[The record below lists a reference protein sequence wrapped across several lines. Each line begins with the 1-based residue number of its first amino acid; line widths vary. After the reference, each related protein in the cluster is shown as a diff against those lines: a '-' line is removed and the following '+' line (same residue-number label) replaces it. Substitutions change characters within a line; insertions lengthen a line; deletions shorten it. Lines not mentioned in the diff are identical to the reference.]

1 MPLAACTIVA
11 KNYLPFARVLARSFA
26 EHGGGRFFVLLV
38 DRNEGYIRPE
48 EEEFTLVEVE
58 ELTNVPELGSFL
70 MKYTILE
77 ASTAVKPYFLEHLF
91 RRYELEN
98 LVYFDPDILV
108 TGSLDELAERVA
120 ESSIV
125 LTPHL
130 TAPIDDDAHPG
141 ELAILQAG
149 AYNLG
154 FLALRRSAVTERL
167 LPWWQ
172 SRLYDQ
178 CVVRIDRGL
187 FVDQKWMDLVPGLFG
202 GGGEVHVL
210 DGAGYNVAYWNLHGR
225 ELAPPALGEGTEGW
239 RANGEPLV
247 FFHFSGIDPEGLGR
261 VSKYQDRF
269 TLTSLGPA
277 AELYRRYR
285 DLLFAAGYRECK
297 SWPYAFGRFANG
309 AAVPDLARRLYHSLP
324 PARRRGFGDP
334 FAGDGEGS
342 FFHWLNQPLRGRR
355 RPPYLSRLLARL
367 HASRP
372 DLVRT
377 FPDAEGSDLPPF
389 SSWLLDYGRYEYRL
403 DEAFLGTLHRESRAT
418 LFTVDGFKRRV
429 ENRLKRLAATKA
441 GLEVRRAAKR
451 LLGRRRAQA
460 LRQRLRPRPAE
471 LPRRV
476 PWRLPAPSRLENPG
490 INLVGYLQA
499 ETGMGEAA
507 RSLARA
513 FERTDVPV
521 SLHSLELN
529 VLARREDATFS
540 PAVSDFPHDVNL
552 LVINADQVLPAWEH
566 LGSEV
571 FGGRYN
577 VGFWLWEFETFP
589 ETFRGAFDVLHE
601 IWTPSTF
608 CADAIS
614 RISPLPVRRVPLP
627 VEPLAGELHD
637 RRHFGLAD
645 EAFVFFFMFN
655 FLSYF
660 ERKNPLAAVRAFR
673 QAFPAGDD
681 AGASEPLLVIKTSQ
695 SDFAPEAADRLRRET
710 EGANVRWID
719 GYLDRD
725 EITSLTALAD
735 CYVSLHRSE
744 GYGLTLAE
752 AMYHGKPVIAT
763 AYSGNADFLNLTN
776 GYPVGYRL
784 VELAEDAGPYPA
796 GGRWAE
802 PDVEHAAR
810 QMRAV
815 YDDRE
820 RARAVGERARADVVA
835 ELGLEPV
842 GRLLERRFQEIVR
855 QVDCESLRS
864 PHPT

>member
-1 MPLAACTIVA
+1 MTLAACTIVA

-26 EHGGGRFFVLLV
+26 EHHPGGRFFVLLV
-38 DRNEGYIRPE
+38 DRNDGYVRPE
-48 EEEFTLVEVE
+48 EEPFTLVEVE
-58 ELTNVPELGSFL
+58 ELTNVPELPSFL

-77 ASTAVKPYFLEHLF
+77 ASTAVKPFFLEHLF
-91 RRYELEN
+91 DRYELES
-98 LVYFDPDILV
+98 LVYFDPDILIL
-108 TGSLDELAERVA
+108 GSLDQLAARVEA
-120 ESSIV
+120 SSIV

-130 TAPIDDDAHPG
+130 TAPIDDEAHPG

-154 FLALRRSAVTERL
+154 FLALRRSETTERL

-172 SRLYDQ
+172 SRLYDR

-187 FVDQKWMDLVPGLFG
+187 FVDQKWMDLVPGMFGDG
-202 GGGEVHVL
+202 GGAVCVL
-210 DGAGYNVAYWNLHGR
+210 DRPGYNVAYWNLHGR
-225 ELAPPALGEGTEGW
+225 EVRETAEGW
-239 RANGEPLV
+239 RADGEPLV
-247 FFHFSGIDPEGLGR
+247 FFHFSGIDPENLGR

-269 TLTSLGPA
+269 TLATLGPA

-285 DLLFAAGYRECK
+285 DLLNAAGYRECK
-297 SWPYAFGRFANG
+297 SWPYAYGRFANG
-309 AAVPDLARRLYHSLP
+309 AAIPDLARGLYHSLP

-334 FAGDGEGS
+334 FAGEGESS
-342 FFHWLNQPLRGRR
+342 FFHWLNQPPRGRR
-355 RPPYLSRLLARL
+355 RPPYLSRLLGRL
-367 HASRP
+367 HATRP

-377 FPDAEGSDLPPF
+377 FPDAEGSDLPAF

-418 LFTVDGFKRRV
+418 LLTVDGFKRRV
-429 ENRLKRLAATKA
+429 ENRLKRLAATEA
-441 GLEVRRAAKR
+441 GLAAKRASKR
-451 LLGRRRAQA
+451 LLGRRRAEA

-476 PWRLPAPSRLENPG
+476 PWRLPMPSRLERPG
-490 INLVGYLQA
+490 VNLVGYLQA

-513 FERTDVPV
+513 FDTTNVAV
-521 SLHSLELN
+521 SLHSLGLN
-529 VLARREDATFS
+529 VLARSEDRTFA

-552 LVINADQVLPAWEH
+552 FVLNADQVLPAWEH
-566 LGSEV
+566 FGSEV

-577 VGFWLWEFETFP
+577 VGFWLWELETFP
-589 ETFRGAFDVLHE
+589 RSFRGAFDVLHE

-614 RISPLPVRRVPLP
+614 EISPLPVRRVPLP
-627 VEPLAGELHD
+627 VAPRAGELFD
-637 RRHFGLAD
+637 RRHFDLPD
-645 EAFVFFFMFN
+645 DAFVFFFMFN

-673 QAFPAGDD
+673 RAFPAEGVGSD
-681 AGASEPLLVIKTSQ
+681 PLLVLKTSQ
-695 SDFAPEAADRLRRET
+695 SDFAPEAAATLRREI

-719 GYLDRD
+719 EYLSRD
-725 EITSLTALAD
+725 EITGLTALAD
-735 CYVSLHRSE
+735 AYVSLHRAE

-752 AMYHGKPVIAT
+752 AMAHGKPVIAT
-763 AYSGNADFLNLTN
+763 DYSGSADFLSLAN
-776 GYPVGYRL
+776 GYPVAYRL

-802 PDVEHAAR
+802 PDLAHAAER
-810 QMRAV
+810 MRSV

-820 RARAVGERARADVVA
+820 RARAVGERARADVRR
-835 ELGLEPV
+835 ELGLEPI
-842 GRLLERRFQEIVR
+842 GRLLARRFAEIVHR
-855 QVDCESLRS
+855 VDRDSSRL